1 MDPKKLGFL
10 FHRVSFSWCGQVPRW
25 PQVGVDRALR
35 MELGDQFL
43 LLALLLTS
51 CVLTPLCLWF
61 LSCKNKRVSLEAPPG
76 HLPVASC

>member
-35 MELGDQFL
+35 MELGD
-43 LLALLLTS
+43 
-51 CVLTPLCLWF
+51 
-61 LSCKNKRVSLEAPPG
+61 RVSAPSSA
-76 HLPVASC
+76 LNQLCVDSSVSLVS